1 MFNLLCILLNKI
13 IFASNQ
19 KKMKHISKDQIS
31 QMEKIERLN
40 LINSCTGYKSANLIA
55 TKSVD
60 EKPNVAI
67 FSSVTHL
74 GSEPALIGFFMRPTT
89 VPRDTYKNIRETGF
103 FTVNHITIDMIADA
117 HHTSANYEV
126 GISEF
131 DKTNLEEEYKND
143 IEIPFV
149 KGSPVQL
156 YCKYVNE
163 YYIKENDTIHIVASI
178 ENLFFDKN
186 LQHEDGWLQI
196 EKGNVIA
203 LNGLDGYCL
212 PKLVDRFQYARKDTP
227 SKSFFK

>member
-1 MFNLLCILLNKI
+1 
-13 IFASNQ
+13 
-19 KKMKHISKDQIS
+19 MKQITKDEISE
-31 QMEKIERLN
+31 MEKVERLN

-55 TKSVD
+55 TKSAD
-60 EKPNVAI
+60 GKPNVAI

-74 GSEPALIGFFMRPTT
+74 GSFPALIGFIMRPTT

-103 FTVNHITIDMIADA
+103 FTVNHITVDMIADA
-117 HHTSANYEV
+117 HHTSANYEL

-149 KGSPVQL
+149 KRSPVQL

-163 YYIKENDTIHIVASI
+163 YHIKENDTIHIIASI
-178 ENLFFDKN
+178 ENLFFDEN
-186 LQHEDGWLQI
+186 LQHKDGWLQLDQ
-196 EKGNVIA
+196 GNVIS

-212 PKLVDRFQYARKDTP
+212 PKLVDRFQYARKDIP
-227 SKSFFK
+227 SKSFF

>member
-1 MFNLLCILLNKI
+1 
-13 IFASNQ
+13 
-19 KKMKHISKDQIS
+19 MKHISKEGIS
-31 QMEKIERLN
+31 QMEKIQRLN
-40 LINSCTGYKSANLIA
+40 LVNSCTGYKSANLIA
-55 TKSVD
+55 TKSAD
-60 EKPNVAI
+60 GKPNVAI
-67 FSSVTHL
+67 FSSITHL
-74 GSEPALIGFFMRPTT
+74 GSEPALIGFIIRPTT

-103 FTVNHITIDMIADA
+103 FTVNHITADMIADA
-117 HHTSANYEV
+117 HHTSANYEM

-143 IEIPFV
+143 IDIPFV

-163 YYIKENDTIHIVASI
+163 YYIKENNTIHIVASI

-196 EKGNVIA
+196 DKGNVVA

-212 PKLVDRFQYARKDTP
+212 PKLLDRFQYARKDTP
-227 SKSFFK
+227 SKSFF

>member
-1 MFNLLCILLNKI
+1 
-13 IFASNQ
+13 
-19 KKMKHISKDQIS
+19 MKAISKEAIAR
-31 QMEKIERLN
+31 MEKVPRLN
-40 LINSCTGYKSANLIA
+40 LVNSCTGYKSTNLIA
-55 TKSVD
+55 TKSID
-60 EKPNVAI
+60 GQSNVAI

-74 GSEPALIGFFMRPTT
+74 GSEPPLIGFIMRPTT
-89 VPRDTYKNIRETGF
+89 VPRDTYKNIKETGYF
-103 FTVNHITIDMIADA
+103 SVNHVTVDMIEDA
-117 HHTSANYEV
+117 HHTSANYEL

-131 DKTNLEEEYKND
+131 DKTNLKEEYKTD

-178 ENLFFDKN
+178 EELFFDEE

-196 EKGNVIA
+196 DKGNVIA

-212 PKLVDRFQYARKDTP
+212 PKLVDRFQYARKDQPTQ
-227 SKSFFK
+227 SFF

>member
-1 MFNLLCILLNKI
+1 
-13 IFASNQ
+13 
-19 KKMKHISKDQIS
+19 MKHISRDEIS

-60 EKPNVAI
+60 GNSNVAI

-74 GSEPALIGFFMRPTT
+74 GSNPALIGFIMRPTT
-89 VPRDTYKNIRETGF
+89 VPRDTYKNIMATGF
-103 FTVNHITIDMIADA
+103 FTVNHITADMIVDA
-117 HHTSANYEV
+117 HHTSANYEM

-131 DKTNLEEEYKND
+131 DKTNLEEEYKNE

-163 YYIKENDTIHIVASI
+163 YYIKENDTIHVIASI
-178 ENLFFDKN
+178 ENLFFDEN

-196 EKGNVIA
+196 DKGNVIA

-227 SKSFFK
+227 SKSFLTK